1 MTHKDQVR
9 RREYHRE
16 YMKMYS
22 KTHKLTPEQKLAK
35 AERDKNWRL
44 KNKEKL
50 AEYQHQRWLRDKDKI
65 VLRKKKYAELN
76 PDKIHKQAKESYERN
91 IESRREGARKYYV
104 DNKVKIRVYKKE
116 YSRSPRGRFKS
127 YSNRARV
134 RNLEF
139 SLTENQF
146 YELLSQDCHYCG
158 DEQSYGIDRK
168 DSSVG
173 YTKENSLP
181 CCKMC
186 NFMKRD
192 LDYDLFIDKVK
203 KIVEKH
209 S

>member
-1 MTHKDQVR
+1 MSHKNQLE

-22 KTHKLTPEQKLAK
+22 KTHKLTPEKKLAK
-35 AERDKNWRL
+35 AERDKDWRL

-65 VLRKKKYAELN
+65 VLRKKKHAELHAEE
-76 PDKIHKQAKESYERN
+76 I
-91 IESRREGARKYYV
+91 REKKHKYYL
-104 DNKVKIRVYKKE
+104 DNKEVFAEKAKKYYRENKIKLRESKRI
-116 YSRSPRGRFKS
+116 YSRSPRGRFKMYQNS
-127 YSNRARV
+127 AKK
-134 RNLEF
+134 RNKSFELNE
-139 SLTENQF
+139 QDF
-146 YELLSQDCHYCG
+146 YLLMSQNCHYCD
-158 DEQSYGIDRK
+158 DEKSYGIDRK

-181 CCKMC
+181 CCKTC